1 MAADVVPVTLQT
13 PFPPMCAFE
22 DVSNLHLGPRDTLQ
36 SSLRPG
42 GFERGRVLYFD
53 SFVGF
58 SLCRHCVG
66 FLCWRAVHLHVLH
79 SQYTF
84 SCPSRNRPFRCI
96 SSKSSGHCGLNIDFP
111 RPQPRHD
118 SLSYRLLASKPPRHQ
133 SGSPTPP
140 PPPPLLRCHPPQSTK
155 KPTDVTMPIPSSP
168 PKLAQK
174 KSTKNH
180 PQRDLDP
187 PIEKPKDGS
196 PERCIKKT
204 TPLTKY
210 GSQIS
215 SGAEHHIDSDSRP

>member
-1 MAADVVPVTLQT
+1 MAADVVPVTSQT

-53 SFVGF
+53 SIVGF

-118 SLSYRLLASKPPRHQ
+118 SLSYRLLASKSPRPR
-133 SGSPTPP
+133 SGSPIPQKIH
-140 PPPPLLRCHPPQSTK
+140 RCHHAHPLEPSKASSEKEHK
-155 KPTDVTMPIPSSP
+155 KPSSARSRP
-168 PKLAQK
+168 PDRKAK
-174 KSTKNH
+174 GWFPGTVHKKNH
-180 PQRDLDP
+180 PSNQVR
-187 PIEKPKDGS
+187 
-196 PERCIKKT
+196 
-204 TPLTKY
+204 
-210 GSQIS
+210 Q
-215 SGAEHHIDSDSRP
+215 SDF

>member
-1 MAADVVPVTLQT
+1 
-13 PFPPMCAFE
+13 MCAFE

-53 SFVGF
+53 SIVGF

-140 PPPPLLRCHPPQSTK
+140 PPLRCHPPPPPPIHQKTHRCHHAHPLEPSKASSEKEHK
-155 KPTDVTMPIPSSP
+155 KPSS
-168 PKLAQK
+168 A
-174 KSTKNH
+174 
-180 PQRDLDP
+180 R
-187 PIEKPKDGS
+187 
-196 PERCIKKT
+196 
-204 TPLTKY
+204 
-210 GSQIS
+210 
-215 SGAEHHIDSDSRP
+215 SRPPDRKAKGWFPGTVHKKKPPL